1 MHDEI
6 DTMKVV
12 VGEDSLLVASASL
25 QQIVRLPVLSQVPF
39 MVSWARGVARYEK
52 SLLPV
57 VALHPSALPSGGSG
71 EDAMGLV
78 LHSGE
83 RRWIVLVDRLVG
95 LQRAR
100 IIGGA
105 LFNHA
110 NNHFPPDWLLDGATK
125 EQELLPILNVG
136 AMKESIYGG

>member
-1 MHDEI
+1 MQDEI

-12 VGEDSLLVASASL
+12 VGEESLLVASASL

-39 MVSWARGVARYEK
+39 MVPWARGLARYEK

-57 VALHPSALPSGGSG
+57 VALTSHAFPAGATSDDVL
-71 EDAMGLV
+71 GLV

-83 RRWIVLVDRLVG
+83 HRWVVLVDRLVG

-110 NNHFPPDWLLDGATK
+110 NNYFPPDWLLDGATK

-136 AMKESIYGG
+136 AMKESLYGG